1 MVDEEEENEEDEEDE
16 KLEESRKK
24 IGEFK
29 GQPVYDDVEYH
40 TKKWREARDAYA
52 AYVKLMNG
60 QSNDKRGEKLL
71 KDLEYHQEA
80 KAKAKAYKLEESK
93 SSIEHDIEYYKELV
107 SDDKKRLK
115 NASGGEAEM
124 ILQNLA
130 HNQKM
135 LSRAKRQLKL
145 EESEKGVDLRDDKSC
160 KCKGCGNP
168 VKEGMLLCEKCEER
182 GFYIAPNGKVV
193 SPEEDVKE
201 HLELTTAEIKK
212 MVDDSKDMTPE
223 EQRKIA
229 LSLPMTACA
238 LYVLEM
244 KKRHNKKVSI

>member
-1 MVDEEEENEEDEEDE
+1 MQKISSFFEYL
-16 KLEESRKK
+16 LE
-24 IGEFK
+24 
-29 GQPVYDDVEYH
+29 
-40 TKKWREARDAYA
+40 
-52 AYVKLMNG
+52 NG
-60 QSNDKRGEKLL
+60 QEAYREHFREILAEEGYSSIADIPAEKKAEFFAKVSKTWKDKKANESILREYAELCPVCHGHSTPEKENPNDKKCKGCGNYVHIES
-71 KDLEYHQEA
+71 HA
-80 KAKAKAYKLEESK
+80 AVEESK
-93 SSIEHDIEYYKELV
+93 
-107 SDDKKRLK
+107 
-115 NASGGEAEM
+115 G
-124 ILQNLA
+124 
-130 HNQKM
+130 
-135 LSRAKRQLKL
+135 LSRARRQLKL